1 MIFNGLAIVI
11 GVLLLAA
18 SANYNITHAGGY
30 GTPLSFIVIA
40 LAAGVA
46 GGSLVIGKSWRD
58 RRFGLAFMIALALV
72 AGETY
77 GLFTTAE
84 QLVAARED
92 DQAPLNALAQARRT
106 AKARLAA
113 AEAALKAS
121 RTTSARIEQ
130 AIRNKAE
137 ADRNAQAKAAEKSCA
152 ANCKDILL
160 QQASSAGTELSN
172 ARTELAEQRTAAVVA
187 VNEARAALDG
197 LPAPRS
203 ATPLADRLNLPA
215 WSIDIF
221 KAAMGSI
228 AINGLAACLLA
239 FGAHGQ
245 RHRPTASPGPI
256 DRTQPVHDLLPVP
269 EPEPTPKSKPRSF
282 QKRQTALPA
291 PQAEKTSEPPGLKE
305 DSVAAQAARFALAS
319 IMPAPGGHAYLDDIM
334 AAYRHWCETE
344 GVTRHEPRVISEA
357 LTTLFKS
364 ARLTGKI
371 IDGRPA
377 VMGAQLRTRA
387 VKSYHAA

>member
-1 MIFNGLAIVI
+1 MIFNGLAIAI

-172 ARTELAEQRTAAVVA
+172 ARTELAEQRTAAVTA
-187 VNEARAALDG
+187 VNDARAALDG
-197 LPAPRS
+197 LPVPRS
-203 ATPLADRLNLPA
+203 ATPLADRLNVPA
-215 WSIDIF
+215 WGIDIF
-221 KAAMGSI
+221 KAAVGSI

-239 FGAHGQ
+239 FGAHGH
-245 RHRPTASPGPI
+245 RHRQTASPSPI
-256 DRTQPVHDLLPVP
+256 DRTQPVHDLLPV
-269 EPEPTPKSKPRSF
+269 PEPTPKSKPRSF

-291 PQAEKTSEPPGLKE
+291 PQAENTSEPSGQ
-305 DSVAAQAARFALAS
+305 DAVAAQAARFALAS
-319 IMPAPGGHAYLDDIM
+319 IMPAPAGHAYLDDIM
-334 AAYRHWCETE
+334 AAYRHWCATE
-344 GVTRHEPRVISEA
+344 GVTRHESRVISEA
-357 LTTLFKS
+357 LTTLFKK

-377 VMGAQLRTRA
+377 IVGAQLRTSA
-387 VKSYHAA
+387 VKSFQAA